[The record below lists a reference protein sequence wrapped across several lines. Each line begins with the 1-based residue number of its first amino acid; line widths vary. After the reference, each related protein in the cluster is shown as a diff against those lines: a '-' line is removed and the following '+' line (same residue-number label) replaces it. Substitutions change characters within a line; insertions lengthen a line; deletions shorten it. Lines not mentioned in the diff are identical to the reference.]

1 MKREFLLNIA
11 FLLAVNLVVKPLY
24 LFGID
29 RSVQN
34 IVGHG
39 DYGLYFEVFNFTFLF
54 QMLNDL
60 GIQMYSNRYVAQHP
74 ERGREF
80 FSETLSLKFVLGL
93 LFVGVAGML
102 GYFAGYWSEIPGLL
116 AGMLGIQFMSSMV
129 LYLRAIISG
138 LGQYFIDSVLS
149 VLDKSLLII
158 ALGIP
163 LVLGYW
169 GADFSILWFVYAQIG
184 ATAITMLVAL
194 VLLWRILGGGGIG
207 LHWAPARYA
216 GLLKESYPYA
226 LAVALMTVYTRIDA
240 VMIGRMLSDGR
251 QQADWYASAYR
262 LLDAMGMIGYLFAGL
277 LLPMFSKITADRA
290 ALKSLAEMG
299 LKLIWSGA
307 LALVPTIIIFRAP
320 IMISLYEHANFYSA
334 NLLGW
339 LCASFIPI
347 SGGYILGTL
356 LLAEGKLRWL
366 NWFYFLGIPLNMVLN
381 WLLLPG
387 YKAGGAA
394 IATLVTQSFIFIAL
408 LLSGWYW
415 LGFSVA
421 SRLWLR
427 FLLLLGLSLLL
438 AFMAKQVF
446 FPFFGWWAFFG
457 ALAGSGILAIV
468 LRLLDI
474 RECVG
479 LVKSRT

>member
-1 MKREFLLNIA
+1 
-11 FLLAVNLVVKPLY
+11 
-24 LFGID
+24 
-29 RSVQN
+29 
-34 IVGHG
+34 
-39 DYGLYFEVFNFTFLF
+39 
-54 QMLNDL
+54 
-60 GIQMYSNRYVAQHP
+60 
-74 ERGREF
+74 
-80 FSETLSLKFVLGL
+80 
-93 LFVGVAGML
+93 
-102 GYFAGYWSEIPGLL
+102 
-116 AGMLGIQFMSSMV
+116 MV
-129 LYLRAIISG
+129 
-138 LGQYFIDSVLS
+138 
-149 VLDKSLLII
+149 
-158 ALGIP
+158 LGIP

-194 VLLWRILGGGGIG
+194 VFLWRIVGEEGVRV
-207 LHWAPARYA
+207 HWAPARYV

-240 VMIGRMLSDGR
+240 VMIGRLLSDGR

-277 LLPMFSKITADRA
+277 LLPMFSKIAADRA

-307 LALVPTIIIFRAP
+307 LAVVPTIIIFRAP

-339 LCASFIPI
+339 LCASFIPV

-366 NWFYFLGIPLNMVLN
+366 NRFYFLGIPLNIVLN
-381 WLLLPG
+381 WLLLPE

-394 IATLVTQSFIFIAL
+394 IATLATQSFIFTAL
-408 LLSGWYW
+408 LLSGKYW

-427 FLLLLGLSLLL
+427 FLLLLALSLLL
-438 AFMAKQVF
+438 AFIAKQLF
-446 FPFFGWWAFFG
+446 FPFFGWWALCGSLGG
-457 ALAGSGILAIV
+457 AGILAVV
-468 LRLLDI
+468 LGLLDI
-474 RECVG
+474 RECLG
-479 LVKSRT
+479 LLKSRA